1 MESSQPLKKQKIS
14 SANNSIIIPSPVQTK
29 GMQNIGMPTSM
40 MPSTSIPAP
49 NTPTPQSN
57 NNMDDSMEQYNEDSD
72 ATPQSPGKRKPRF
85 VWSPDLH
92 QQFLTAVNALGEN
105 AVPKA
110 IFRLMKNDNSVACA
124 NLTTEHIK
132 SHLQKFRLKKRQSTS
147 NGNSPT
153 AAPVPSNIMEH
164 NISNNMFSS
173 EGTLAQETLQQQL
186 QIQKMTLQMQEQ
198 VQSQLRQQLS
208 LQQQLQQQI
217 ERFLNFTDPNS
228 NSNNNNNTTATHSN
242 IQHDNPQL
250 LSNIETM
257 QQQQQQQ
264 LPPSQQAPS
273 PHHPQQA
280 VPPQNSNPQGEQGLI
295 MQLQVQIQRNNIVQ
309 RELQKQLNKTL
320 GLLRG
325 DQPQFEQ

>member
-29 GMQNIGMPTSM
+29 GMQNMGMPPSI

-57 NNMDDSMEQYNEDSD
+57 NSMDDSMEQYEDSD
-72 ATPQSPGKRKPRF
+72 TTPQSPGKRKPRF

-228 NSNNNNNTTATHSN
+228 NTTSATHSN

-257 QQQQQQQ
+257 QQQQQ

-280 VPPQNSNPQGEQGLI
+280 AQSQNSNPQGEQGLI

>member
-1 MESSQPLKKQKIS
+1 
-14 SANNSIIIPSPVQTK
+14 
-29 GMQNIGMPTSM
+29 MQNMGIPTSTGV
-40 MPSTSIPAP
+40 PASIPAP
-49 NTPTPQSN
+49 NTPNPQSN
-57 NNMDDSMEQYNEDSD
+57 NVMDDNIEPYDDSD
-72 ATPQSPGKRKPRF
+72 NTPQSPSKRKPRF

-132 SHLQKFRLKKRQSTS
+132 SHLQKFRLKKRQSIS
-147 NGNSPT
+147 NGSSPT
-153 AAPVPSNIMEH
+153 AASAPPNIIEH
-164 NISNNMFSS
+164 NIPNNVFSS
-173 EGTLAQETLQQQL
+173 DGTLAQETLQQQL

-198 VQSQLRQQLS
+198 VQTQLRQQLS

-217 ERFLNFTDPNS
+217 ERFINFTDPNG
-228 NSNNNNNTTATHSN
+228 NTPHST
-242 IQHDNPQL
+242 IQHDNPTL
-250 LSNIETM
+250 LSNIETIP
-257 QQQQQQQ
+257 QQQ
-264 LPPSQQAPS
+264 
-273 PHHPQQA
+273 HHPQQTQ
-280 VPPQNSNPQGEQGLI
+280 PPSSNPQGEQGLI